1 MADFTSGFWTWFISI
16 ITVTSIVALLF
27 FVIKLSGARKPPA
40 GGKAE
45 SVGHIWDEDLHE
57 LNNPLPRW
65 WLNLFLIT
73 LVWGAV
79 YLFLYPGL
87 GSYRGYLGWSQVKQ
101 YEQEVKRADEQY
113 GPLYDKF
120 KNQDLAVLAKNEDA
134 RTIGKR
140 LFATYCTTCHG
151 SDARGARGFPNLRD
165 SEWLY
170 GGDPKSIET
179 TILNGRTGA
188 MPAWGAVLSKDDIFN
203 TAEYVRTL
211 SGLRADPEIA
221 SKGQKIFSQY
231 CVACHGADGKGNQQ
245 VGAPNLTNDI
255 WLYGGSQE
263 TIIETITH
271 GRNGRM
277 PAHKEFLGAAKVH
290 LLAAYIYGLS
300 VNK

>member
-1 MADFTSGFWTWFISI
+1 MADFTSGFWTWFIGI
-16 ITVTSIVALLF
+16 ITVASIVTLLV
-27 FVIKLSGARKPPA
+27 FVLRLSGTRKRKKGEPV
-40 GGKAE
+40 E

-57 LNNPLPRW
+57 LNNPLPHW

-101 YEQEVKRADEQY
+101 YQQEVKDADDRY
-113 GPLYDKF
+113 GPLFDKYEH
-120 KNQDLAVLAKNEDA
+120 QDIAALAKNPEA
-134 RTIGKR
+134 ITIGKR

-151 SDARGARGFPNLRD
+151 SDARGATGFPNLRD

-179 TILNGRTGA
+179 TILNGRSGA
-188 MPAWGAVLSKDDIFN
+188 MPAWGAVLSKADIFN

-211 SGLRADPEIA
+211 SGLSADPEIA
-221 SKGQKIFSQY
+221 AKGHKIFGQY
-231 CVACHGADGKGNQQ
+231 CAACHGADGKGNRLL
-245 VGAPNLTNDI
+245 GAPDLSNDI

-263 TIIETITH
+263 TIIASITH
-271 GRNGRM
+271 GRNGHM
-277 PAHKEFLGAAKVH
+277 PPHKEFLGQAKVH
-290 LLAAYIYGLS
+290 LLAAYIYSLS
-300 VNK
+300 ANH

>member
-1 MADFTSGFWTWFISI
+1 MADFTSGFWTWFIGI
-16 ITVTSIVALLF
+16 ITVASIVTLLV
-27 FVIKLSGARKPPA
+27 FVLRLSGTRKRKKGEPV
-40 GGKAE
+40 E

-57 LNNPLPRW
+57 LNNPLPHW

-101 YEQEVKRADEQY
+101 YQQEVKDADDRY
-113 GPLYDKF
+113 GPLFDKYEH
-120 KNQDLAVLAKNEDA
+120 QDIAALAKNPEA
-134 RTIGKR
+134 ITIGKR

-151 SDARGARGFPNLRD
+151 SDARGATGFPNLRD

-179 TILNGRTGA
+179 TILNGRSGA
-188 MPAWGAVLSKDDIFN
+188 MPAWGAVLSKADIFN

-211 SGLRADPEIA
+211 SGLSADPEIA
-221 SKGQKIFSQY
+221 AQGHKIFGQY
-231 CVACHGADGKGNQQ
+231 CAACHGADGKGNRLL
-245 VGAPNLTNDI
+245 GAPDLSNDI

-263 TIIETITH
+263 TIIASITH
-271 GRNGRM
+271 GRNGHM
-277 PAHKEFLGAAKVH
+277 PPHKEFLGQAKVH
-290 LLAAYIYGLS
+290 LLAAYIYSLS
-300 VNK
+300 ANH

>member
-1 MADFTSGFWTWFISI
+1 MADFTSGFWTWFIGVTTVISI
-16 ITVTSIVALLF
+16 AALLL
-27 FVIKLSGARKPPA
+27 FVIKLSTARKPPS
-40 GGKAE
+40 GEKAE

-57 LNNPLPRW
+57 LNTPLPRW

-87 GSYRGYLGWSQVKQ
+87 GSYRGYLGRTQVTQ
-101 YEQEVKRADEQY
+101 YEQEMKRADEQY

-120 KNQDLAVLAKNEDA
+120 KNQDLAMLAKNDDA

-140 LFATYCTTCHG
+140 LYATYCTTCHG

-188 MPAWGAVLSKDDIFN
+188 MPPWGAVLSSDDIFS

-221 SKGQKIFSQY
+221 AKGQKIFSQY
-231 CVACHGADGKGNQQ
+231 CAACHGVDGKGNHQL
-245 VGAPNLTNDI
+245 GAPDLTNDI
-255 WLYGGSQE
+255 WLYGGSQK
-263 TIIETITH
+263 TIIETITN

-277 PAHKEFLGAAKVH
+277 PSHKEFLGEAKVH
-290 LLAAYIYGLS
+290 LLAAYIYSLS
-300 VNK
+300 AGK